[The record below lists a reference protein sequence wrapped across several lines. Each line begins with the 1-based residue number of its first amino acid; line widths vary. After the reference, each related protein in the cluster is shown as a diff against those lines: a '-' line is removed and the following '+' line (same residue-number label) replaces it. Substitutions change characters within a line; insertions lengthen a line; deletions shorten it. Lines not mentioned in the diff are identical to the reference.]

1 MFTRGRVNVFLYVT
15 NTTTNSLLQKP
26 LIDFKYKYCITL
38 DNLIQY
44 RYGTTT
50 KIAAQTLWKEGG
62 IRRFYRG
69 IGPALFV
76 S

>member
-1 MFTRGRVNVFLYVT
+1 MFTRGRVNVFSICYYYQYYHEFSVT
-15 NTTTNSLLQKP
+15 KT
-26 LIDFKYKYCITL
+26 
-38 DNLIQY
+38 IQY